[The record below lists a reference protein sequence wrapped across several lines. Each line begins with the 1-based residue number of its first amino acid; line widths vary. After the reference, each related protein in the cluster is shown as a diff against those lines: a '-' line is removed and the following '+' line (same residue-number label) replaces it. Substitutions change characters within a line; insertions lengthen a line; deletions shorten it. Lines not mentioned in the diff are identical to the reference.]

1 MRNTS
6 MILRIDFSNSMDSRQ
21 HGREYFPMEAYP
33 KGLATQSVNLELYLD
48 NNIIC
53 TNETT

>member
-1 MRNTS
+1 MQNTS

-21 HGREYFPMEAYP
+21 RCREYFPMETYP